1 MPVCSYNR
9 DEYRVQGG
17 AKLAEGNHC
26 FFKRENRSGFYHF
39 VRFVCKRIC
48 PDVDIAFYKEGGM
61 LTPYECF
68 LYAQELADRLNKD
81 VDLID
86 LNHASTVFQAQI
98 FATGIVMDIK
108 NENALNVKRM
118 LAYSLYAKLNEERAE
133 ILKNIAESGAM
144 YGR

>member
-1 MPVCSYNR
+1 LRREIIAFLKEKIDPDFIILFGSY
-9 DEYRVQGG
+9 
-17 AKLAEGNHC
+17 AKGYA
-26 FFKRENRSGFYHF
+26 R
-39 VRFVCKRIC
+39 
-48 PDVDIAFYKEGGM
+48 PDSNVDIAFYKEGGM

-133 ILKNIAESGAM
+133 ILKNIAESGAV